1 MKSCGIIAAA
11 FALVLGLAPAS
22 AKAGDLGVVGHTF
35 EISET
40 DILSV
45 IADRLRAAEREGRI
59 DALNQEFERR
69 VRERVERPKPTPL
82 PYTAEPRSWLFDPSI
97 RVDRDYSDHRGR
109 LFARQGDRINPL
121 ERLSGFDRVMLFV
134 DGDDRRQV
142 DWAIEEM
149 RRVGEHRARI
159 VLVDGAPLELMRSR
173 RVKVYF
179 DQEGLLVSHFKLQQT
194 PARIQREGDK
204 LRIEELKPW

>member
-1 MKSCGIIAAA
+1 MNKCNIIAAVIV
-11 FALVLGLAPAS
+11 LMLGLAPVS
-22 AKAGDLGVVGHTF
+22 VKAGDLGVVGNTF

-59 DALNQEFERR
+59 DSLNQEFERR
-69 VRERVERPKPTPL
+69 VRERVERPKPTHL
-82 PYTAEPRSWLFDPSI
+82 PFTVEPRSWLFDPSI

-109 LFARQGDRINPL
+109 VFARQGDRINPL
-121 ERLSGFDRVMLFV
+121 ERLPGFDRVMLFV

-142 DWAIEEM
+142 DWAVEEM

-159 VLVDGAPLELMRSR
+159 VLVNGAPLELMRSR
-173 RVKVYF
+173 RVKLYF

>member
-1 MKSCGIIAAA
+1 MNRWNIIAAA
-11 FALVLGLAPAS
+11 IVLMLGLAPVS
-22 AKAGDLGVVGHTF
+22 VKAGDLGVVGHTF

-82 PYTAEPRSWLFDPSI
+82 PFTVEPRSWLFDPSI

-109 LFARQGDRINPL
+109 VFARQGDRINPL
-121 ERLSGFDRVMLFV
+121 ERLPGFDRVMLFV

-142 DWAIEEM
+142 DWAVEEM

-159 VLVDGAPLELMRSR
+159 VLVNGAPLELMRSR
-173 RVKVYF
+173 RVKLYF